1 MPTTRA
7 MEAQFQTL
15 LEKLTEMKSDL
26 TASMNANMGE
36 MKSELTTNIAE
47 VNTKLTNVNEQ
58 ISANMD
64 ELNNKLTANKE
75 ELKSDLKGI
84 GDKLTTMD
92 KKFEEME
99 GRIESVENKFENK
112 FVDIENK
119 FENKFED
126 MESKLDAKIFEKV
139 EDVSISFR
147 SDLEKLKQK
156 VMTGQGDEFKFQ
168 APYSKPSIKLSTYD
182 GKSSWQVYKTQFSIV
197 ADANQWDS
205 QTKACQL
212 AASLRA
218 DAADIL
224 QTLPETQRLDFDA
237 LVNALE
243 LRFGEKCVKDY
254 SRLQLKS
261 RQQKVSETLQE
272 LATDVERLSHL
283 AFSDCPTEVREVLA
297 LQHFIDGV
305 RDPEIQKALRMA
317 DLKDLKGALV
327 FAMKFEAAQQAT
339 RKDRH
344 PIRAVNES
352 DTSNSSVERLE
363 RQMRSFMNRVE
374 SLMSQKADGKKTLK
388 CWTCGREGHLQRSC
402 RARQGA
408 ETNKRLPEGGVGKLI
423 NGHLVGRRLPD
434 FGKPHFQKLIWTPP
448 RLVLQTVTGEKID
461 IHGKLK
467 VKIKFGDTTYQH
479 AVYVA
484 DIADPF
490 ILGLDFLKEHGFTL
504 DFNKNELRSIHEE
517 VTIFK
522 IEHRTESIRQVTANE
537 NITIPPRTEII
548 VPGYIG
554 NDVSFNSGLIGSA
567 ENKANGLLIA
577 STLVDLS
584 RKTIPVRICNVT
596 EKPRMFQKGEVLAT
610 CSPVT
615 CVCKSSSLLLSN
627 SPQQVTPD
635 LLENAELSPEQ
646 KSSAERLFQEFEDVF
661 SRNSSDIGHT
671 TVTQHRIDT
680 ADHPPIKQHPR
691 RLPFAKQE
699 EVGTLLRE
707 MQENDIIEP
716 SSSPWA
722 YPIVLVRKKDGS
734 TRFCVDYRKLN
745 DVTKKDSYP
754 LPRIDDTLD
763 TLSGHKWFSTLDLKS
778 GYWQVEIHPEDR
790 EKTAF
795 TSGQGLWQ
803 FKVMPFGLCN
813 APATFERLMETV
825 LKGLTF
831 EACLIYLDDV
841 IIGGRTFEE
850 HLQNIRKVLSK
861 LRDANL
867 KLNPSKCKFFQKEVN
882 YLGHIIS
889 AEGVRTD
896 PEKVSAVK
904 NWKRPEN
911 LRELRSFLGLC
922 TYYRKFVRGFSNIT
936 RPLHKLTESKQ
947 KFQWTKEC
955 EDSFLQL
962 KEALTSSPIL
972 IYPQPDKPFI
982 LDTDASNESVGAVL
996 SQEIDGQERVVAYWS
1011 KCLSKPERNYCVTRK
1026 ELLAIVKAIEH
1037 FHHYLYGQKFL
1048 LRTDHA
1054 SLTWL
1059 MNFRNTEGQ
1068 VARWIQRLNEYYFD
1082 IRDRKGSSHGNAD
1095 ALSRRPCPENC
1106 RHCSRVETKY
1116 DYAIRQITTST
1127 ATPPDPWSDEKVR
1140 EDQMAD
1146 PDIKPLLEFMES
1158 SSNKPS
1164 WQDISAYSPTTK
1176 QYWALW
1182 NSLHLRNGVLYRKF
1196 ESEDGKTFRWQLV
1209 LPRSR
1214 IPEVLKELH
1223 GSPTGGH
1230 FGVMKTLHRVRE
1242 RFFWGKVRAD
1252 VEQWCKSCDAC
1263 SARKGPKIRS
1273 RGKLHRY
1280 NVGAPFER
1288 IAFDILEPLPRTA
1301 SGNKYLL
1308 VVMDYFTKWPEV
1320 YPIPDQEAPTV
1331 AEAVVQHW
1339 ISRYGVPLQL
1349 HSDQGRNFV
1358 SAVLK
1363 GVCEL
1368 LGIEKTKTTPLHPQS
1383 DGMVERFNR
1392 TILNNLSLMVSKNQQ
1407 DWDQKVPLFLLAYRS
1422 AVHETTGYSPSQM
1435 LFGWD
1440 LRLPC
1445 NLLFGRPP
1453 DTPSSP
1459 EEYVQNLQA
1468 RFEDVHN
1475 LTRERINLRR
1485 EKMKPQDINSKKV
1498 TRCGSTTRLDAKD
1511 FLLSYNRIGTVLI
1524 QF

>member
-26 TASMNANMGE
+26 TSMNANMGEMKSELTASMNANMTE

-126 MESKLDAKIFEKV
+126 MESKLEAKIFEKV

-237 LVNALE
+237 LINALE

-297 LQHFIDGV
+297 LQHFIHGV

-352 DTSNSSVERLE
+352 DTSNSGVERLE
-363 RQMRSFMNRVE
+363 RQMRSFLNRVE

-408 ETNKRLPEGGVGKLI
+408 ETNSASQKEVSQCVYHSERSGSKIKRETYLDP
-423 NGHLVGRRLPD
+423 
-434 FGKPHFQKLIWTPP
+434 TP
-448 RLVLQTVTGEKID
+448 RGATDRDGEKID

-467 VKIKFGDTTYQH
+467 VKIRFGDTTYQH

-522 IEHRTESIRQVTANE
+522 IKHRTESIR
-537 NITIPPRTEII
+537 
-548 VPGYIG
+548 
-554 NDVSFNSGLIGSA
+554 
-567 ENKANGLLIA
+567 
-577 STLVDLS
+577 
-584 RKTIPVRICNVT
+584 
-596 EKPRMFQKGEVLAT
+596 
-610 CSPVT
+610 
-615 CVCKSSSLLLSN
+615 
-627 SPQQVTPD
+627 
-635 LLENAELSPEQ
+635 Q

-722 YPIVLVRKKDGS
+722 SPIVLVRKKDGS

-841 IIGGRTFEE
+841 IIGGCTFEE
-850 HLQNIRKVLSK
+850 HLQNIRKMLSK
-861 LRDANL
+861 LSDANL

-904 NWKRPEN
+904 NWKHTEN

-922 TYYRKFVRGFSNIT
+922 TYYRKFVKGFSNIA

-1082 IRDRKGSSHGNAD
+1082 IRHRKGSSHGNAD

-1146 PDIKPLLEFMES
+1146 PDIKPLIEFMES

-1214 IPEVLKELH
+1214 IPDVLKELH

-1288 IAFDILEPLPRTA
+1288 IAFDILGPLPKTV
-1301 SGNKYLL
+1301 SGS
-1308 VVMDYFTKWPEV
+1308 P
-1320 YPIPDQEAPTV
+1320 PTV

-1368 LGIEKTKTTPLHPQS
+1368 LGIDKTKTTPLHPQS

-1435 LFGWD
+1435 LFGRN

-1445 NLLFGRPP
+1445 DLLFGRPP

-1468 RFEDVHN
+1468 RFEDVHH
-1475 LTRERINLRR
+1475 LARERINLRT
-1485 EKMKPQDINSKKV
+1485 EKMKTRYDTKATGHQFKEGDKVWFYNPTRRKGLSPKLQSHWDGPYTILKIINDVVIRIRKSTNSKPRV
-1498 TRCGSTTRLDAKD
+1498 VHYDRLAPYYGHN
-1511 FLLSYNRIGTVLI
+1511 S
-1524 QF
+1524 

>member
-1 MPTTRA
+1 
-7 MEAQFQTL
+7 
-15 LEKLTEMKSDL
+15 
-26 TASMNANMGE
+26 
-36 MKSELTTNIAE
+36 
-47 VNTKLTNVNEQ
+47 
-58 ISANMD
+58 
-64 ELNNKLTANKE
+64 
-75 ELKSDLKGI
+75 
-84 GDKLTTMD
+84 MD

-126 MESKLDAKIFEKV
+126 MESK
-139 EDVSISFR
+139 
-147 SDLEKLKQK
+147 LEKLKQK

-423 NGHLVGRRLPD
+423 NDHLVGRRLPD
-434 FGKPHFQKLIWTPP
+434 FGKPHIPVCQISTKST
-448 RLVLQTVTGEKID
+448 
-461 IHGKLK
+461 
-467 VKIKFGDTTYQH
+467 
-479 AVYVA
+479 

-554 NDVSFNSGLIGSA
+554 NDVSFNSGLIGTA

-596 EKPRMFQKGEVLAT
+596 EKPRVFQKGEVLAT

-627 SPQQVTPD
+627 SPQQLTPD

-722 YPIVLVRKKDGS
+722 SPIVLVRKKDGS

-790 EKTAF
+790 EKQH
-795 TSGQGLWQ
+795 SL
-803 FKVMPFGLCN
+803 
-813 APATFERLMETV
+813 PAKDYGSSKSCR
-825 LKGLTF
+825 
-831 EACLIYLDDV
+831 
-841 IIGGRTFEE
+841 GRTFEE

-861 LRDANL
+861 LSDANL

-922 TYYRKFVRGFSNIT
+922 TYYRKFVKGFSNIA

-1082 IRDRKGSSHGNAD
+1082 IRHRKGSSHGNAD

-1146 PDIKPLLEFMES
+1146 PDIKPLIEFMES

-1242 RFFWGKVRAD
+1242 RFCWGKVRAD

-1288 IAFDILEPLPRTA
+1288 IAFDILGPLPRTA

-1320 YPIPDQEAPTV
+1320 YPIPDQEAP
-1331 AEAVVQHW
+1331 
-1339 ISRYGVPLQL
+1339 P
-1349 HSDQGRNFV
+1349 
-1358 SAVLK
+1358 
-1363 GVCEL
+1363 
-1368 LGIEKTKTTPLHPQS
+1368 
-1383 DGMVERFNR
+1383 
-1392 TILNNLSLMVSKNQQ
+1392 
-1407 DWDQKVPLFLLAYRS
+1407 
-1422 AVHETTGYSPSQM
+1422 
-1435 LFGWD
+1435 
-1440 LRLPC
+1440 
-1445 NLLFGRPP
+1445 
-1453 DTPSSP
+1453 
-1459 EEYVQNLQA
+1459 
-1468 RFEDVHN
+1468 
-1475 LTRERINLRR
+1475 
-1485 EKMKPQDINSKKV
+1485 
-1498 TRCGSTTRLDAKD
+1498 
-1511 FLLSYNRIGTVLI
+1511 
-1524 QF
+1524 

>member
-1 MPTTRA
+1 
-7 MEAQFQTL
+7 
-15 LEKLTEMKSDL
+15 
-26 TASMNANMGE
+26 
-36 MKSELTTNIAE
+36 
-47 VNTKLTNVNEQ
+47 
-58 ISANMD
+58 
-64 ELNNKLTANKE
+64 
-75 ELKSDLKGI
+75 
-84 GDKLTTMD
+84 
-92 KKFEEME
+92 
-99 GRIESVENKFENK
+99 
-112 FVDIENK
+112 
-119 FENKFED
+119 
-126 MESKLDAKIFEKV
+126 
-139 EDVSISFR
+139 
-147 SDLEKLKQK
+147 
-156 VMTGQGDEFKFQ
+156 
-168 APYSKPSIKLSTYD
+168 
-182 GKSSWQVYKTQFSIV
+182 
-197 ADANQWDS
+197 
-205 QTKACQL
+205 
-212 AASLRA
+212 
-218 DAADIL
+218 
-224 QTLPETQRLDFDA
+224 
-237 LVNALE
+237 
-243 LRFGEKCVKDY
+243 
-254 SRLQLKS
+254 
-261 RQQKVSETLQE
+261 
-272 LATDVERLSHL
+272 
-283 AFSDCPTEVREVLA
+283 
-297 LQHFIDGV
+297 
-305 RDPEIQKALRMA
+305 MA

-352 DTSNSSVERLE
+352 DTSNSGVERLE
-363 RQMRSFMNRVE
+363 RQMRSFLNRVE

-408 ETNKRLPEGGVGKLI
+408 ETNSASRKEVSEKLI

-434 FGKPHFQKLIWTPP
+434 FGKPHFQVCQISTKSTGENGIFIMGHVNELPCNMIIDTGANVSIIRNDLAQKLQEKLIWTPP
-448 RLVLQTVTGEKID
+448 RVVLQTVTGEKID

-479 AVYVA
+479 AVSVA

-522 IEHRTESIRQVTANE
+522 IEYRTESIRQVTANE

-584 RKTIPVRICNVT
+584 RKTIPSSNVCL
-596 EKPRMFQKGEVLAT
+596 Q
-610 CSPVT
+610 
-615 CVCKSSSLLLSN
+615 SSSLLLSN
-627 SPQQVTPD
+627 SPQQLTPD
-635 LLENAELSPEQ
+635 LLENVELSPNRKAPQ
-646 KSSAERLFQEFEDVF
+646 KDCSKNLKTCF

-722 YPIVLVRKKDGS
+722 SPIVLVRKKDGS

-778 GYWQVEIHPEDR
+778 GYWQVEVHPEDR

-861 LRDANL
+861 LSDANL

-911 LRELRSFLGLC
+911 LLD
-922 TYYRKFVRGFSNIT
+922 K
-936 RPLHKLTESKQ
+936 
-947 KFQWTKEC
+947 KEC

-1082 IRDRKGSSHGNAD
+1082 IRHRKGSSHGNAD

-1146 PDIKPLLEFMES
+1146 PDIKPLIEFMES

-1242 RFFWGKVRAD
+1242 RFCWGKVRAD

-1288 IAFDILEPLPRTA
+1288 IAFDILGPLPRTA

-1368 LGIEKTKTTPLHPQS
+1368 LGIDKTKTTPLHPQS

-1435 LFGWD
+1435 LFGRD

-1445 NLLFGRPP
+1445 DLLFGRPP

-1475 LTRERINLRR
+1475 LARERINLRT
-1485 EKMKPQDINSKKV
+1485 EKMKTRYDTKATGHQFKEGDKVWFYNPTRRKGLSPKLQSHWDGPYTILKIINDVVIRIRKSTNSKPRV
-1498 TRCGSTTRLDAKD
+1498 VHYDRLAPYYGHN
-1511 FLLSYNRIGTVLI
+1511 S
-1524 QF
+1524 

>member
-1 MPTTRA
+1 
-7 MEAQFQTL
+7 
-15 LEKLTEMKSDL
+15 
-26 TASMNANMGE
+26 
-36 MKSELTTNIAE
+36 
-47 VNTKLTNVNEQ
+47 
-58 ISANMD
+58 
-64 ELNNKLTANKE
+64 
-75 ELKSDLKGI
+75 
-84 GDKLTTMD
+84 
-92 KKFEEME
+92 
-99 GRIESVENKFENK
+99 
-112 FVDIENK
+112 
-119 FENKFED
+119 
-126 MESKLDAKIFEKV
+126 
-139 EDVSISFR
+139 
-147 SDLEKLKQK
+147 
-156 VMTGQGDEFKFQ
+156 
-168 APYSKPSIKLSTYD
+168 
-182 GKSSWQVYKTQFSIV
+182 
-197 ADANQWDS
+197 
-205 QTKACQL
+205 
-212 AASLRA
+212 
-218 DAADIL
+218 
-224 QTLPETQRLDFDA
+224 
-237 LVNALE
+237 
-243 LRFGEKCVKDY
+243 
-254 SRLQLKS
+254 
-261 RQQKVSETLQE
+261 
-272 LATDVERLSHL
+272 
-283 AFSDCPTEVREVLA
+283 
-297 LQHFIDGV
+297 
-305 RDPEIQKALRMA
+305 MA

-363 RQMRSFMNRVE
+363 RQMRSFLNRVE

-408 ETNKRLPEGGVGKLI
+408 ETNSASQKEVSQCVYHSERSGSKIKRETYLDP
-423 NGHLVGRRLPD
+423 
-434 FGKPHFQKLIWTPP
+434 TP
-448 RLVLQTVTGEKID
+448 RGATDRDGEKID

-467 VKIKFGDTTYQH
+467 VKIKFGDATYQH

-504 DFNKNELRSIHEE
+504 TS
-517 VTIFK
+517 T
-522 IEHRTESIRQVTANE
+522 RTNY
-537 NITIPPRTEII
+537 
-548 VPGYIG
+548 VPYT
-554 NDVSFNSGLIGSA
+554 
-567 ENKANGLLIA
+567 K
-577 STLVDLS
+577 
-584 RKTIPVRICNVT
+584 
-596 EKPRMFQKGEVLAT
+596 
-610 CSPVT
+610 
-615 CVCKSSSLLLSN
+615 KSLYSKLNTGQNLFDSLLLSN
-627 SPQQVTPD
+627 SPQQLTPD

-661 SRNSSDIGHT
+661 SRNSNDIGHT

-722 YPIVLVRKKDGS
+722 SPIVLVRKKDGS

-790 EKTAF
+790 EKQH
-795 TSGQGLWQ
+795 SL
-803 FKVMPFGLCN
+803 
-813 APATFERLMETV
+813 PAKDYGSSRS
-825 LKGLTF
+825 
-831 EACLIYLDDV
+831 CR
-841 IIGGRTFEE
+841 GRTFEE

-861 LRDANL
+861 LSDANL

-922 TYYRKFVRGFSNIT
+922 TYYRKSFDVFTDLNIST
-936 RPLHKLTESKQ
+936 TGQ
-947 KFQWTKEC
+947 
-955 EDSFLQL
+955 
-962 KEALTSSPIL
+962 A
-972 IYPQPDKPFI
+972 IY

-996 SQEIDGQERVVAYWS
+996 SQEIDDQERVVAYWS

-1082 IRDRKGSSHGNAD
+1082 IRHRKGSSHGNAD

-1146 PDIKPLLEFMES
+1146 PDIKPLIEFMES

-1242 RFFWGKVRAD
+1242 RFCWGKVRAD

-1288 IAFDILEPLPRTA
+1288 IAFDILGPLPRTA

-1368 LGIEKTKTTPLHPQS
+1368 LGIDKTKTTPLHPQS

-1392 TILNNLSLMVSKNQQ
+1392 TILNNLSLIVSKNQQ

-1435 LFGWD
+1435 LFGRD

-1445 NLLFGRPP
+1445 DLLFGRPP

-1475 LTRERINLRR
+1475 LARERINLRT
-1485 EKMKPQDINSKKV
+1485 EKMKTRYDTKATGHQFKEGDKVWFYNPTRRKGLSPKLQSHWDGPYTILKIINDVVIRIRKSTNSKPRV
-1498 TRCGSTTRLDAKD
+1498 VHYDRLAPYYGHN
-1511 FLLSYNRIGTVLI
+1511 S
-1524 QF
+1524 

>member
-1 MPTTRA
+1 
-7 MEAQFQTL
+7 
-15 LEKLTEMKSDL
+15 
-26 TASMNANMGE
+26 
-36 MKSELTTNIAE
+36 
-47 VNTKLTNVNEQ
+47 
-58 ISANMD
+58 
-64 ELNNKLTANKE
+64 
-75 ELKSDLKGI
+75 
-84 GDKLTTMD
+84 
-92 KKFEEME
+92 
-99 GRIESVENKFENK
+99 
-112 FVDIENK
+112 
-119 FENKFED
+119 
-126 MESKLDAKIFEKV
+126 
-139 EDVSISFR
+139 
-147 SDLEKLKQK
+147 
-156 VMTGQGDEFKFQ
+156 
-168 APYSKPSIKLSTYD
+168 
-182 GKSSWQVYKTQFSIV
+182 
-197 ADANQWDS
+197 
-205 QTKACQL
+205 
-212 AASLRA
+212 
-218 DAADIL
+218 
-224 QTLPETQRLDFDA
+224 
-237 LVNALE
+237 
-243 LRFGEKCVKDY
+243 
-254 SRLQLKS
+254 
-261 RQQKVSETLQE
+261 
-272 LATDVERLSHL
+272 
-283 AFSDCPTEVREVLA
+283 
-297 LQHFIDGV
+297 
-305 RDPEIQKALRMA
+305 
-317 DLKDLKGALV
+317 
-327 FAMKFEAAQQAT
+327 MKFEAAQQAT

-352 DTSNSSVERLE
+352 DTSNSGVERLE

-408 ETNKRLPEGGVGKLI
+408 ETNSASRKDVSEKLI
-423 NGHLVGRRLPD
+423 NGHLVGRRSQCVYHSERSGSKIKRETYLDPTTSGATD
-434 FGKPHFQKLIWTPP
+434 
-448 RLVLQTVTGEKID
+448 RDGEKID

-467 VKIKFGDTTYQH
+467 VKIKFGDATYQH

-522 IEHRTESIRQVTANE
+522 IEHRSEPIRQVTANE

-584 RKTIPVRICNVT
+584 RKTIP
-596 EKPRMFQKGEVLAT
+596 L
-610 CSPVT
+610 
-615 CVCKSSSLLLSN
+615 
-627 SPQQVTPD
+627 TPD

-722 YPIVLVRKKDGS
+722 SPIVLVRKKDGS

-778 GYWQVEIHPEDR
+778 GYWQVEVHPEDR
-790 EKTAF
+790 EKQH
-795 TSGQGLWQ
+795 SL
-803 FKVMPFGLCN
+803 
-813 APATFERLMETV
+813 PAKDYGSSKSCR
-825 LKGLTF
+825 
-831 EACLIYLDDV
+831 
-841 IIGGRTFEE
+841 GRTFEE

-861 LRDANL
+861 LSDANL
-867 KLNPSKCKFFQKEVN
+867 KPNPSKCKFFQKEVN

-922 TYYRKFVRGFSNIT
+922 TYYRKFVKGFSNIA

-1082 IRDRKGSSHGNAD
+1082 IRHRKGSSHGNAD

-1146 PDIKPLLEFMES
+1146 PDIKPLIEFMES

-1242 RFFWGKVRAD
+1242 RFCWGKVRAD

-1288 IAFDILEPLPRTA
+1288 IAFDILGPLPRTA

-1363 GVCEL
+1363 GGL
-1368 LGIEKTKTTPLHPQS
+1368 
-1383 DGMVERFNR
+1383 
-1392 TILNNLSLMVSKNQQ
+1392 
-1407 DWDQKVPLFLLAYRS
+1407 
-1422 AVHETTGYSPSQM
+1422 
-1435 LFGWD
+1435 
-1440 LRLPC
+1440 
-1445 NLLFGRPP
+1445 
-1453 DTPSSP
+1453 
-1459 EEYVQNLQA
+1459 
-1468 RFEDVHN
+1468 
-1475 LTRERINLRR
+1475 
-1485 EKMKPQDINSKKV
+1485 
-1498 TRCGSTTRLDAKD
+1498 
-1511 FLLSYNRIGTVLI
+1511 
-1524 QF
+1524 

>member
-1 MPTTRA
+1 
-7 MEAQFQTL
+7 
-15 LEKLTEMKSDL
+15 
-26 TASMNANMGE
+26 
-36 MKSELTTNIAE
+36 
-47 VNTKLTNVNEQ
+47 
-58 ISANMD
+58 
-64 ELNNKLTANKE
+64 
-75 ELKSDLKGI
+75 
-84 GDKLTTMD
+84 MD

-126 MESKLDAKIFEKV
+126 MESK
-139 EDVSISFR
+139 
-147 SDLEKLKQK
+147 LEKLKQK

-423 NGHLVGRRLPD
+423 NDHLVGRRLPD
-434 FGKPHFQKLIWTPP
+434 FGKPHIPVCQISTKST
-448 RLVLQTVTGEKID
+448 
-461 IHGKLK
+461 
-467 VKIKFGDTTYQH
+467 
-479 AVYVA
+479 

-554 NDVSFNSGLIGSA
+554 NDVSFNSGLIGTA

-596 EKPRMFQKGEVLAT
+596 EKPRVFQKGEVLAT

-627 SPQQVTPD
+627 SPQQLTPD

-722 YPIVLVRKKDGS
+722 SPIVLVRKKDGS

-790 EKTAF
+790 EKQH
-795 TSGQGLWQ
+795 SL
-803 FKVMPFGLCN
+803 
-813 APATFERLMETV
+813 PAKDYGSSKSCR
-825 LKGLTF
+825 
-831 EACLIYLDDV
+831 
-841 IIGGRTFEE
+841 GRTFEE

-861 LRDANL
+861 LSDANL

-922 TYYRKFVRGFSNIT
+922 TYYRKFVKGFSNIA

-1082 IRDRKGSSHGNAD
+1082 IRHRKGSSHGNAD

-1146 PDIKPLLEFMES
+1146 PDIKPLIEFMES

-1242 RFFWGKVRAD
+1242 RFCWGKVRAD

-1288 IAFDILEPLPRTA
+1288 IAFDILGPLPRTA
-1301 SGNKYLL
+1301 SGS
-1308 VVMDYFTKWPEV
+1308 
-1320 YPIPDQEAPTV
+1320 PTV

-1368 LGIEKTKTTPLHPQS
+1368 LGIDKTKTTPLHPQS

-1435 LFGWD
+1435 LFGRD

-1445 NLLFGRPP
+1445 DLLFGRPP

-1475 LTRERINLRR
+1475 LARERINLRT
-1485 EKMKPQDINSKKV
+1485 EKMKTRYDTKATGHQFKEGDKVWFYNPTRRKGLSPKLQSHWDGPYTILKIINDVVIRIRKSTNSKPRV
-1498 TRCGSTTRLDAKD
+1498 VHYDRLAPYYGHN
-1511 FLLSYNRIGTVLI
+1511 S
-1524 QF
+1524 

>member
-1 MPTTRA
+1 
-7 MEAQFQTL
+7 
-15 LEKLTEMKSDL
+15 
-26 TASMNANMGE
+26 
-36 MKSELTTNIAE
+36 
-47 VNTKLTNVNEQ
+47 
-58 ISANMD
+58 
-64 ELNNKLTANKE
+64 
-75 ELKSDLKGI
+75 
-84 GDKLTTMD
+84 
-92 KKFEEME
+92 
-99 GRIESVENKFENK
+99 
-112 FVDIENK
+112 
-119 FENKFED
+119 
-126 MESKLDAKIFEKV
+126 
-139 EDVSISFR
+139 
-147 SDLEKLKQK
+147 
-156 VMTGQGDEFKFQ
+156 
-168 APYSKPSIKLSTYD
+168 
-182 GKSSWQVYKTQFSIV
+182 
-197 ADANQWDS
+197 
-205 QTKACQL
+205 
-212 AASLRA
+212 
-218 DAADIL
+218 
-224 QTLPETQRLDFDA
+224 
-237 LVNALE
+237 
-243 LRFGEKCVKDY
+243 
-254 SRLQLKS
+254 
-261 RQQKVSETLQE
+261 
-272 LATDVERLSHL
+272 
-283 AFSDCPTEVREVLA
+283 
-297 LQHFIDGV
+297 
-305 RDPEIQKALRMA
+305 MA

-374 SLMSQKADGKKTLK
+374 SLMSQKADGRRPLNAGPAFEKGICREAAGHAKALK
-388 CWTCGREGHLQRSC
+388 L
-402 RARQGA
+402 
-408 ETNKRLPEGGVGKLI
+408 KRLPEGG
-423 NGHLVGRRLPD
+423 
-434 FGKPHFQKLIWTPP
+434 
-448 RLVLQTVTGEKID
+448 TVTGEKID

-490 ILGLDFLKEHGFTL
+490 ILGLDFLKKHGFTL

-596 EKPRMFQKGEVLAT
+596 EKPRVFQKGEVLAT

-615 CVCKSSSLLLSN
+615 CVCKSSSLLISN
-627 SPQQVTPD
+627 SPQQLTPD
-635 LLENAELSPEQ
+635 LLENAELSPNRKAPQ
-646 KSSAERLFQEFEDVF
+646 KDCSKNLKTCF

-722 YPIVLVRKKDGS
+722 S
-734 TRFCVDYRKLN
+734 QSSWF
-745 DVTKKDSYP
+745 KDSYP

-763 TLSGHKWFSTLDLKS
+763 TLSGHKWFSTLDLRS

-825 LKGLTF
+825 LKSLTF

-850 HLQNIRKVLSK
+850 HLQNIRKVLSE

-896 PEKVSAVK
+896 PEKVFAVK

-922 TYYRKFVRGFSNIT
+922 TYYRKFVKGFSNIA

-1082 IRDRKGSSHGNAD
+1082 IRHRKGSSNGNAD

-1146 PDIKPLLEFMES
+1146 PDIKPLIEFMES

-1288 IAFDILEPLPRTA
+1288 IAFDILGPLPRTA

-1308 VVMDYFTKWPEV
+1308 VVIDYFTKWPEV

-1368 LGIEKTKTTPLHPQS
+1368 LGIDKTKTTPLHPQS

-1435 LFGWD
+1435 LFGRD

-1445 NLLFGRPP
+1445 DLLFGRPP

-1475 LTRERINLRR
+1475 LARERINLRT
-1485 EKMKPQDINSKKV
+1485 EKMKTRYDTKATGHQFKEGDKVWFYNPTRRKGLSPKLQSHWDGPYTILKIINDVVIRNRKSTNSKPRV
-1498 TRCGSTTRLDAKD
+1498 VHYDRLAPYYGHN
-1511 FLLSYNRIGTVLI
+1511 S
-1524 QF
+1524 

>member
-1 MPTTRA
+1 MIIDTG
-7 MEAQFQTL
+7 
-15 LEKLTEMKSDL
+15 
-26 TASMNANMGE
+26 AN
-36 MKSELTTNIAE
+36 
-47 VNTKLTNVNEQ
+47 
-58 ISANMD
+58 
-64 ELNNKLTANKE
+64 
-75 ELKSDLKGI
+75 
-84 GDKLTTMD
+84 
-92 KKFEEME
+92 
-99 GRIESVENKFENK
+99 
-112 FVDIENK
+112 
-119 FENKFED
+119 
-126 MESKLDAKIFEKV
+126 
-139 EDVSISFR
+139 VSIIR
-147 SDLEKLKQK
+147 NDLAQKLK
-156 VMTGQGDEFKFQ
+156 E
-168 APYSKPSIKLSTYD
+168 
-182 GKSSWQVYKTQFSIV
+182 
-197 ADANQWDS
+197 
-205 QTKACQL
+205 
-212 AASLRA
+212 
-218 DAADIL
+218 
-224 QTLPETQRLDFDA
+224 
-237 LVNALE
+237 
-243 LRFGEKCVKDY
+243 
-254 SRLQLKS
+254 
-261 RQQKVSETLQE
+261 
-272 LATDVERLSHL
+272 
-283 AFSDCPTEVREVLA
+283 
-297 LQHFIDGV
+297 
-305 RDPEIQKALRMA
+305 
-317 DLKDLKGALV
+317 
-327 FAMKFEAAQQAT
+327 
-339 RKDRH
+339 
-344 PIRAVNES
+344 
-352 DTSNSSVERLE
+352 
-363 RQMRSFMNRVE
+363 
-374 SLMSQKADGKKTLK
+374 
-388 CWTCGREGHLQRSC
+388 
-402 RARQGA
+402 
-408 ETNKRLPEGGVGKLI
+408 
-423 NGHLVGRRLPD
+423 
-434 FGKPHFQKLIWTPP
+434 KLIWTPP
-448 RLVLQTVTGEKID
+448 RVVLQTVTGEKID

-467 VKIKFGDTTYQH
+467 VNIKFGDTTYQH

-522 IEHRTESIRQVTANE
+522 IEHGTESIRQVTANE

-554 NDVSFNSGLIGSA
+554 ND
-567 ENKANGLLIA
+567 
-577 STLVDLS
+577 
-584 RKTIPVRICNVT
+584 
-596 EKPRMFQKGEVLAT
+596 KGEVLAT

-627 SPQQVTPD
+627 SPQQLTPD
-635 LLENAELSPEQ
+635 LLENAELSPDQ
-646 KSSAERLFQEFEDVF
+646 KAPQKDCSKNLKTCFLETVAILAIRQTVFE
-661 SRNSSDIGHT
+661 S
-671 TVTQHRIDT
+671 
-680 ADHPPIKQHPR
+680 
-691 RLPFAKQE
+691 
-699 EVGTLLRE
+699 VG
-707 MQENDIIEP
+707 I
-716 SSSPWA
+716 S
-722 YPIVLVRKKDGS
+722 IVLVRKKDGS

-861 LRDANL
+861 LSDANL

-922 TYYRKFVRGFSNIT
+922 TYYRKFVKGFSNIA

-1082 IRDRKGSSHGNAD
+1082 IRHRKGSSHGNAD

-1146 PDIKPLLEFMES
+1146 PDIKPLIEFMES

-1288 IAFDILEPLPRTA
+1288 IAFDILGPLPRTA

-1320 YPIPDQEAPTV
+1320 YPIPDQEVPTV

-1368 LGIEKTKTTPLHPQS
+1368 LGIDKTKTTPLHPQTNKT
-1383 DGMVERFNR
+1383 GTRKF
-1392 TILNNLSLMVSKNQQ
+1392 LS
-1407 DWDQKVPLFLLAYRS
+1407 FLLAYRS

-1435 LFGWD
+1435 LFGRD

-1445 NLLFGRPP
+1445 DLLFGRPP

-1475 LTRERINLRR
+1475 LARERINLRT
-1485 EKMKPQDINSKKV
+1485 EKMKTRYDTKATGHQFKEGDKV
-1498 TRCGSTTRLDAKD
+1498 WFYNPTRRKGLS
-1511 FLLSYNRIGTVLI
+1511 LSYNRIGTVLI